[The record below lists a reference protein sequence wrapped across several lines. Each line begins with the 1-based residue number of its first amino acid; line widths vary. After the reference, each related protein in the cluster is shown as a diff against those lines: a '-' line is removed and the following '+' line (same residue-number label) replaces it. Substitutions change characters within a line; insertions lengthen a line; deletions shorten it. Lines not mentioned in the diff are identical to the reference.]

1 MKERDVAQGRRS
13 KDERAR
19 RMERA
24 QNEKV
29 RERERER
36 ERKGREG
43 RETQICKVT
52 ADPVLFECKS
62 HASRPA
68 LYANA
73 RLFSV
78 RGEKSEGSLLLR
90 KLQQQRTRIVGKH
103 HRWRR

>member
-1 MKERDVAQGRRS
+1 MG
-13 KDERAR
+13 
-19 RMERA
+19 RA
-24 QNEKV
+24 QNENVRKGV
-29 RERERER
+29 RE
-36 ERKGREG
+36 KGKEG

-90 KLQQQRTRIVGKH
+90 NARCNSGFGSSGNTG
-103 HRWRR
+103 RWRRC